1 MHSFAGRAPIRSRS
15 RGNHDSVSLKS
26 IGSTQSSYVTT
37 DFPDISVSNS
47 ENGLESRTAWDIPYL
62 EIDANTLTR
71 ELDRQELEAGLNNP
85 ATKAD
90 EEPSPATPHND
101 GIPMKLQNGDEQLS
115 QEERPQRYTQFSASR
130 VNRDMCYDE
139 PPFGTRQYS
148 IWPSDVGWNDK
159 KNQRIDNQLLSM
171 VGAHR
176 MFVCDTETA
185 GVNFWRA
192 FLSMAQAELLRAM
205 PEVWND
211 QVSRSVSATPA
222 DT

>member
-1 MHSFAGRAPIRSRS
+1 MKGKHSFARRASIKSRPK
-15 RGNHDSVSLKS
+15 GNHDSVSLKT
-26 IGSTQSSYVTT
+26 IGSTQSSSVTT
-37 DFPDISVSNS
+37 DFPEISISNS
-47 ENGLESRTAWDIPYL
+47 ENG
-62 EIDANTLTR
+62 
-71 ELDRQELEAGLNNP
+71 LEAGLNNP
-85 ATKAD
+85 ATKAH
-90 EEPSPATPHND
+90 EEPSPATPNND
-101 GIPMKLQNGDEQLS
+101 GFPMKSQNGDEQLS
-115 QEERPQRYTQFSASR
+115 QEERPQRYTQFSATR
-130 VNRDMCYDE
+130 VNRDVCNDE
-139 PPFGTRQYS
+139 PPFGTKIYS

-192 FLSMAQAELLRAM
+192 SLSMAQAELLRAM
-205 PEVWND
+205 PEVWNN